1 MSDVDR
7 QIRQMA
13 DFINLEAK
21 EKANEIRMKVRKFIN
36 KSYFVYFIIDS
47 DIRI

>member
-1 MSDVDR
+1 MSEVDR

-21 EKANEIRMKVRKFIN
+21 EKANEIRMKVRTR
-36 KSYFVYFIIDS
+36 KSTVLS
-47 DIRI
+47 S